1 MCLGILSLT
10 ELRYLRCTLSDTKS
24 YVFLHYFSAWSVFL
38 RFGQATMTIT
48 TPRRGSAIN
57 NGPPIRLDRDDSTV
71 LRSPNARAAR
81 FAMTSSAF
89 ADEAP
94 PLPTARLRQ
103 SYLSNEPPQVGLPTH
118 FSVSTNG
125 QSMPLIGSLDR
136 YPSRGMLTPRK
147 AWHSSLA
154 VRAALT
160 LSVFLILTFAVVH
173 SVRSGV
179 PFGVSSNMAA
189 CEPSYDT
196 LMPPLRRLKS
206 AGSQHIEHEDVMGAL
221 GELRPRIAMVTMADS
236 RKMPMPRKLSY
247 MTGIEE
253 GTEVDILQVFHTLRG
268 LNCGYVHFHPLS
280 CCHPMIA
287 PLCIQWCSHNCF
299 PPFTCRGMGIATS
312 PAVPEPTY
320 ALHAHA
326 HVCAG
331 RLEESQGVRRPT
343 WVHSGEWHGPCR
355 R

>member
-1 MCLGILSLT
+1 
-10 ELRYLRCTLSDTKS
+10 
-24 YVFLHYFSAWSVFL
+24 
-38 RFGQATMTIT
+38 MTIT